1 MKLSLSIYKRWPPK
15 TLNLHYHEPES
26 ILYKLRSSLSFAP
39 EYGQSQFIVFLDVDL
54 VGLRDS
60 WYLVSCQGEAR
71 IHLFYEAMSTH
82 RGSGL
87 EHACFSY
94 PPIWFRLI
102 GTMDF
107 LIPISRSRGLKVFLS
122 E

>member
-1 MKLSLSIYKRWPPK
+1 MASR
-15 TLNLHYHEPES
+15 TES
-26 ILYKLRSSLSFAP
+26 VLYKLRSSLSFAP
-39 EYGQSQFIVFLDVDL
+39 EYGQSQFVVFLDVEP
-54 VGLRDS
+54 VGLKDQ

-71 IHLFYEAMSTH
+71 IHLFYETMSTH

-94 PPIWFRLI
+94 PPIWFCLI
-102 GTMDF
+102 GTMNF